1 MLLKRLS
8 PWFRHL
14 SEKWARQRK
23 RCPIFVFIEYM
34 KLVQD
39 ARWTHGGARWRLEL
53 VLGEE
58 RRQRRVCL
66 IRSVN
71 FHHFL
76 SFDSVSV
83 ACGAFQVTRAD
94 RRSLYMSMLLHA
106 VVGQLPLPVSRVQK
120 ISESFTVPPR
130 EKSCRFRSSHRLV
143 RPFVALKSTQQ
154 RFGRFVQ
161 VR

>member
-1 MLLKRLS
+1 MGKTAEAL
-8 PWFRHL
+8 PDFR
-14 SEKWARQRK
+14 
-23 RCPIFVFIEYM
+23 FIEYL

-39 ARWTHGGARWRLEL
+39 ARWTHGGARWRIEL

-71 FHHFL
+71 FHYFL
-76 SFDSVSV
+76 SFDSVSM

-94 RRSLYMSMLLHA
+94 RRSLYMPKLLPA
-106 VVGQLPLPVSRVQK
+106 VVGRLPSPVSRGRK
-120 ISESFTVPPR
+120 LSGSPTVPPER
-130 EKSCRFRSSHRLV
+130 LRSSRRLV
-143 RPFVALKSTQQ
+143 RALDAPKSMHH
-154 RFGRFVQ
+154 RFGRFLQ